1 MWKLFPRFS
10 LQFTFLKDIYTY
22 IFFFIMKTLT
32 DIRKTVETVMDPR
45 LFTVCQ
51 NYLLPTN
58 FITTDVGWTLLRMYF
73 TL

>member
-1 MWKLFPRFS
+1 M
-10 LQFTFLKDIYTY
+10 QFTFLKDIYTY

-58 FITTDVGWTLLRMYF
+58 FITTDVG
-73 TL
+73 